1 MNATKTHSL
10 WLIASQTFF
19 QKLKLALAPQK
30 KPGKIMLAPTRL
42 RAAFGTLA
50 AALCLVTCTA
60 AQEAAPAAASE
71 ADTTGPSP
79 QEVVI
84 LTPNMI
90 MGFEYLGT
98 WSVSTNTMVPGFGVQ
113 PTTIRTQGYEAYQVN
128 GAPPL
133 FKLVSRPVASTAT
146 ALAGIGKSGALLQL
160 DVLAPSKPE
169 VSTKENSGSCE
180 AGNTGWIEGF
190 VSSKSLG
197 LENVSLGKVSL
208 SKYRACIYN
217 TIGFTVP
224 ESVSSAI
231 GTKEFN
237 DLVFEFDVSS
247 PSGIEGAYLFDNL
260 RVHSVELVQ
269 TPKGIA
275 PPAGYGGSVDLT
287 VSGNKPVKQTF
298 TLDPIQIPAG
308 LHLKKGVAGTTTLQL
323 EGGVDSNTAF
333 TCTYIPDT
341 SDKSGQSYKLS
352 SCTGA
357 YVAGDL
363 VNSNWVS
370 LLIQG
375 GLASQQVYAQ
385 LVLSPLGDLTG
396 SGLLPAM
403 PTFWGNA
410 DTCSPSPVAGKVV
423 TSSTSCASQTKQ
435 ANQIVTDYFN
445 QVNGTHPS
453 PNWIVAPVP
462 DSAIRHADGTPTSQ
476 SAQKPESDE
485 KPAIVPDDTE
495 SDLIFDTGGDLN
507 PGGSFDAY
515 WKLSG
520 DLDPSVVSGTD
531 ENLTHFDAAFTAHG
545 VLFGDD
551 IDLVDAKLTADTN
564 SGETTPTSQQ
574 ASSSGTLGFYVLGE
588 EIPSG
593 GLTFKPSKGFSIDPS
608 WSQEYD
614 LPPIQ
619 IWIFDITLG
628 ALVDADLKASGSAA
642 LSGADLSVV
651 PSASLGAHISGGI
664 NIGIAEG
671 NVDAKV
677 NLITLST
684 PVTAQAKWVLNDDP
698 AICAATLNG
707 SLNGDLEVSS
717 GGGQVDLD
725 ATFGYC
731 PFCYTDSW
739 TLFKWGALA
748 SKSWNLFSDT
758 LNTQLFGL
766 PGSMCKYSIQAS
778 IVSPTA
784 GSSLSSGLPITL
796 TGSATPSET
805 SLPLTTT
812 YKWTFTK
819 GANASTVTVNPAG
832 ANSANPTVTFGQPTS
847 GNSSTWTINMTA
859 TSTVRSAGG
868 AVITETAS
876 AAPVTITVKALAPGD
891 YISVSSQY
899 NGPAQV
905 SNGVWNV
912 GNAPGAITFSGIV
925 DGDTSTPTTTF
936 TIQPCTYINFHGIGA
951 CLVNEF
957 GQPTILTP
965 VGANTA
971 TPSATWTGFE
981 GGYYLVIM
989 TTMNGSST
997 YAITSAIIYGT
1008 EIL

>member
-1 MNATKTHSL
+1 MNATQTLSL
-10 WLIASQTFF
+10 WLTASQALF
-19 QKLKLALAPQK
+19 QRMKLALALGTPT
-30 KPGKIMLAPTRL
+30 ITRSMIHAPTQL
-42 RAAFGTLA
+42 RAGAWLLA
-50 AALCLVTCTA
+50 AALCFVTCAA
-60 AQEAAPAAASE
+60 AQEAPSDTGAD
-71 ADTTGPSP
+71 ADTARPSP
-79 QEVVI
+79 SEEVI
-84 LTPNMI
+84 ITPNMI

-98 WSVSTNTMVPGFGVQ
+98 WTVNANTMVPGFSVHA
-113 PTTIRTQGYEAYQVN
+113 TTDRTQGYEAYQVN

-146 ALAGIGKSGALLQL
+146 TLAGIGNSGALLQL

-180 AGNTGWIEGF
+180 AGNAGWIEGF

-197 LENVSLGKVSL
+197 LSSISLGKVSF

-217 TIGFTVP
+217 TISFKVP

-231 GTKEFN
+231 GKKEFN
-237 DLVFEFDVSS
+237 DLVFEFEVSS
-247 PSGIEGAYLFDNL
+247 PSGIAGAYLFDNL

-287 VSGNKPVKQTF
+287 VSGNKPVKETF
-298 TLDPIQIPAG
+298 PLDPIQIPAG
-308 LHLKKGVAGTTTLQL
+308 LHLKKGIAGTTTLQL

-333 TCTYIPDT
+333 TCTYVSDT

-375 GLASQQVYAQ
+375 GEVSQQVYAQ
-385 LVLSPLGDLTG
+385 LVLRPLGDLTG

-410 DTCSPSPVAGKVV
+410 NTCSPAPVAGKVV

-435 ANQIVTDYFN
+435 ANQIVTEYFN
-445 QVNGTHPS
+445 QVNAAHPS
-453 PNWIVAPVP
+453 PSWIVAPVP
-462 DSAIRHADGTPTSQ
+462 DSAKRHADGTPTTQ
-476 SAQKPESDE
+476 STE
-485 KPAIVPDDTE
+485 KPAVVPDDTE
-495 SDLIFDTGGDLN
+495 SDLIFGTGGDLN

-520 DLDPSVVSGTD
+520 DLDPSAVSGTD

-551 IDLVDAKLTADTN
+551 IDLVDAKLTADTD
-564 SGETTPTSQQ
+564 SGETTPAYKPAT
-574 ASSSGTLGFYVLGE
+574 SSGTLGFYVLGE

-593 GLTFKPSKGFSIDPS
+593 GLSFSPSTGFSIDPS
-608 WSQEYD
+608 WNQEYD

-642 LSGADLSVV
+642 LSGADLSIV

-698 AICAATLNG
+698 GICAATLNG

-748 SKSWNLFSDT
+748 SKSWTLFSDT
-758 LNTQLFGL
+758 LDTQLFGL
-766 PGSMCKYSIQAS
+766 PASMCKYSIKAN

-784 GSSLSSGLPITL
+784 AASVSSGLPVTL
-796 TGSATPSET
+796 TGSVTPSET

-876 AAPVTITVKALAPGD
+876 AAPVTITVKALTPGD
-891 YISVSSQY
+891 YISVSTQY
-899 NGPAQV
+899 NGPAQA

-912 GNAPGAITFSGIV
+912 GNAPGQITFSGLV
-925 DGDTSTPTTTF
+925 DGDTGTPTTTF
-936 TIQPCTYINFHGIGA
+936 TIQPCTYINFHNIGT
-951 CLVNEF
+951 CLINEF
-957 GQPTILTP
+957 GQPTVLTS

-989 TTMNGSST
+989 TTTNGSATFSS
-997 YAITSAIIYGT
+997 TSAVIYGT

>member
-1 MNATKTHSL
+1 MNATQTLAL
-10 WLIASQTFF
+10 WLTASQTFF
-19 QKLKLALAPQK
+19 RRMKLALALARQQITRK
-30 KPGKIMLAPTRL
+30 VILAPTQL
-42 RAAFGTLA
+42 RAGAGILV
-50 AALCLVTCTA
+50 AALCLVTCA
-60 AQEAAPAAASE
+60 SAQEAASDTG
-71 ADTTGPSP
+71 ADADATRPSP
-79 QEVVI
+79 SEEVI
-84 LTPNMI
+84 ITPNMI

-98 WSVSTNTMVPGFGVQ
+98 WSVSTNTMVPGFSVQ
-113 PTTIRTQGYEAYQVN
+113 PTTNRTQGYEAYQVN

-146 ALAGIGKSGALLQL
+146 TLAGIGNSGAILQL
-160 DVLAPSKPE
+160 DVNAPSKPE

-180 AGNTGWIEGF
+180 AGNAGWIEGF

-197 LENVSLGKVSL
+197 LSNVSLGKVSL

-231 GTKEFN
+231 GKKEFN
-237 DLVFEFDVSS
+237 DLIFEFEVSS
-247 PSGIEGAYLFDNL
+247 PSGIAGAYLFDNL

-308 LHLKKGVAGTTTLQL
+308 LHLKKGVAGTTMLQL

-333 TCTYIPDT
+333 TCTYIADT
-341 SDKSGQSYKLS
+341 SDKSGQSYKLH

-370 LLIQG
+370 LLIEG

-385 LVLSPLGDLTG
+385 LALRPLGDLTG
-396 SGLLPAM
+396 SALLPAM

-410 DTCSPSPVAGKVV
+410 DTCSPAPVAGKVV

-435 ANQIVTDYFN
+435 ANQIVTEYFN
-445 QVNGTHPS
+445 QVNGAHPS
-453 PNWIVAPVP
+453 PSWVVAPVP
-462 DSAIRHADGTPTSQ
+462 DSATRHADGAPTTHST
-476 SAQKPESDE
+476 E
-485 KPAIVPDDTE
+485 KPAAVPDDTE
-495 SDLIFDTGGDLN
+495 SDLTFGTGGDLN

-520 DLDPSVVSGTD
+520 DLDPSAVSGTD

-551 IDLVDAKLTADTN
+551 IDLVDAKLTADTD
-564 SGETTPTSQQ
+564 SGETTPAYKPAT
-574 ASSSGTLGFYVLGE
+574 SSGTLGFYVLGE

-593 GLTFKPSKGFSIDPS
+593 GLSFSPSTGFSIDPS
-608 WSQEYD
+608 WNQEYD

-642 LSGADLSVV
+642 LSGADLSIV

-698 AICAATLNG
+698 GICAATLNG

-748 SKSWNLFSDT
+748 SKSWTLFSDT
-758 LNTQLFGL
+758 LDTQLFGL
-766 PGSMCKYSIQAS
+766 PASMCKYSIKAN

-784 GSSLSSGLPITL
+784 GASVSSGLPVTL
-796 TGSATPSET
+796 TGSVTPSET

-868 AVITETAS
+868 AVITKTAS
-876 AAPVTITVKALAPGD
+876 AAPVTITVKALTPGD
-891 YISVSSQY
+891 YISVSSHY
-899 NGPAQV
+899 NGPATQG

-912 GNAPGAITFSGIV
+912 GNAPGQITFSGLV

-936 TIQPCTYINFHGIGA
+936 TVQPCTYINFRNIGA

-965 VGANTA
+965 IGANTA

-989 TTMNGSST
+989 TTTNGSAT
-997 YAITSAIIYGT
+997 YATTSAIIYGT